1 MIKRLVSILICI
13 FLLCISVGCTAKQS
27 TENNSVQD
35 NAQASAVP
43 SPATL
48 TPIPTTIL
56 PEAKP
61 PEGSVNSDNLRF
73 IILAD
78 SRGLDKGINSEIVNK
93 TLNEVKKLSPQP
105 EFAIM
110 PGDLT
115 EGSKQ
120 YKEVKAQ
127 LEYFKKVIT
136 QYYPIEFY
144 YPGIGNHEMRAGQD
158 GEKAFEETF
167 GDFSAH
173 FLDGYHRTSYYF
185 DAGDT
190 RIFMLNSDHPKETHK
205 ITGEQLD
212 WLKSNIDKSKK
223 HNIFLLHEPPYP
235 TGSEAGNSLD
245 RYPEA
250 RDIFWSVIDSLDN
263 SIVFC
268 GHEHNYSRRLIDS
281 TFNETIG
288 STKYKFERSIY
299 QVISGGFGAPLY
311 EKYTYKKNMIVPVIP
326 QYHYTVI
333 DINDSGISVQAI
345 NLEGEILDS
354 FQIP

>member
-1 MIKRLVSILICI
+1 MIKRLISILICI
-13 FLLCISVGCTAKQS
+13 FLIFICVGCTAKQP
-27 TENNSVQD
+27 TENNTSQD
-35 NAQASAVP
+35 VTQPPAATL
-43 SPATL
+43 PATQ
-48 TPIPTTIL
+48 TPVPTITMSEEDQQES
-56 PEAKP
+56 PE
-61 PEGSVNSDNLRF
+61 VTNTLRF
-73 IILAD
+73 VVLAD

-93 TLNEVKKLSPQP
+93 ALKEVKKLSPQP

-127 LEYFKKVIT
+127 LEYFKQVIT

-144 YPGIGNHEMRAGQD
+144 YPGIGNHEMRAGKD
-158 GEKAFEETF
+158 GERAFEETF
-167 GDFSAH
+167 SEFSAQ
-173 FLDGYHRTSYYF
+173 FLKGYHRTSYYF
-185 DAGDT
+185 DVGDT

-212 WLKSNIDKSKK
+212 WLKLNMDQSKK

-250 RDIFWSVIDSLDN
+250 RDIFWSEIDSLEN

-281 TFNETIG
+281 TFNESFG
-288 STKYKFERSIY
+288 STKYKFGRNIF

-311 EKYTYKKNMIVPVIP
+311 EKYTDKKNMIVPVIP
-326 QYHYTVI
+326 QYHYTVV

-345 NLEGEILDS
+345 NLEGETLDS